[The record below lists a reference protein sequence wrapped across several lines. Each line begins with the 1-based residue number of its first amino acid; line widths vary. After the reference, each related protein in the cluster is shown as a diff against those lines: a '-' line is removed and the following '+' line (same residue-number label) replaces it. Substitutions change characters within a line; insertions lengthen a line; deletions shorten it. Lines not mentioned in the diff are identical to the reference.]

1 MGPTK
6 LSSYFLWP
14 WGGCG
19 MGKQNQM
26 MKCFG
31 GYGSVCS
38 GHQGV
43 WSAASDSSL
52 EFWEWTVAALLTGAT
67 TSPSLPSP
75 PEPFNL
81 STLPSVGS
89 GRAGSGGARRP
100 RSPRGQH
107 IRDYVAHCAGMSHHL
122 DGESSHEPLGPSDG
136 AGDTESEGGECEG
149 ARERERERGRVGS
162 FPAVPKDPGPP
173 HRPHLS
179 ACVTQYFIIVVSAY
193 AEKGPQ
199 GERSGSGEPSALS
212 GQVTLND
219 PEIGR
224 PRLPEEHSITPAMW
238 LMLQKKEPEDF
249 VIATGEVHSVREFVE
264 KAFKH
269 VGKTIVWEGK
279 DENEVGRCQETGV
292 VHVRVDPKY
301 FRPTEVKVSSMCN
314 PPNKATTATSRGVVE
329 A

>member
-1 MGPTK
+1 M
-6 LSSYFLWP
+6 
-14 WGGCG
+14 
-19 MGKQNQM
+19 
-26 MKCFG
+26 
-31 GYGSVCS
+31 
-38 GHQGV
+38 
-43 WSAASDSSL
+43 
-52 EFWEWTVAALLTGAT
+52 
-67 TSPSLPSP
+67 
-75 PEPFNL
+75 
-81 STLPSVGS
+81 
-89 GRAGSGGARRP
+89 R
-100 RSPRGQH
+100 
-107 IRDYVAHCAGMSHHL
+107 
-122 DGESSHEPLGPSDG
+122 
-136 AGDTESEGGECEG
+136 
-149 ARERERERGRVGS
+149 S

-193 AEKGPQ
+193 AEK
-199 GERSGSGEPSALS
+199 
-212 GQVTLND
+212 
-219 PEIGR
+219 
-224 PRLPEEHSITPAMW
+224 AMW